1 MALSGT
7 PSSVRKHIGIFGR
20 RNAGKSSLLNAIAAQ
35 DLAVVSPVKGTT
47 TDVVSKA
54 MEILPAGPVLLLD
67 TPGLDDDGIIGSERV
82 KRARKALSAVD
93 AALVVIDAGTAPDST
108 DLGIIRAVKERSIP
122 YIVVINKSD
131 TLKGEY
137 GYKAMFPSD
146 ALIMEVS
153 AAGMKGIDELR
164 TALGRI
170 LAGGD
175 DKPLVRDLFSPGETV
190 LLVIPIDKSAPKGR
204 LILPQ
209 QQTIRDILDG
219 DGEVVMVK
227 EDGLERAL
235 SSNPSLVITDSQ
247 VFGPVSRI
255 VPESIPLTSFSI
267 LFARFKGGLESSV
280 GGVKSV
286 ESLEDGDRILIAE
299 GCTHHRQ
306 CGDIGRDKI
315 PRWLEAKTGKK
326 FSFDFS
332 SGTGFPEDLSP
343 YSLIVHCGG
352 CMLTEGEMGA
362 RRAEAGKSGVP
373 MTNYGILIAYL
384 NGILKRSLSVFPDIQ
399 SLL

>member
-7 PSSVRKHIGIFGR
+7 PSSARKHIGIFGR

-35 DLAVVSPVKGTT
+35 DLAIVSPFKGTT

-108 DLGIIRAVKERSIP
+108 DLGIIRAAKERSIP

-131 TLKGEY
+131 MLKGEY
-137 GYKAMFPSD
+137 GYKDMFPSD

-190 LLVIPIDKSAPKGR
+190 LLVIPIDKSAP
-204 LILPQ
+204 
-209 QQTIRDILDG
+209 
-219 DGEVVMVK
+219 
-227 EDGLERAL
+227 
-235 SSNPSLVITDSQ
+235 
-247 VFGPVSRI
+247 
-255 VPESIPLTSFSI
+255 
-267 LFARFKGGLESSV
+267 
-280 GGVKSV
+280 
-286 ESLEDGDRILIAE
+286 
-299 GCTHHRQ
+299 
-306 CGDIGRDKI
+306 
-315 PRWLEAKTGKK
+315 
-326 FSFDFS
+326 
-332 SGTGFPEDLSP
+332 
-343 YSLIVHCGG
+343 
-352 CMLTEGEMGA
+352 
-362 RRAEAGKSGVP
+362 
-373 MTNYGILIAYL
+373 
-384 NGILKRSLSVFPDIQ
+384 
-399 SLL
+399 